1 MRWIAAYV
9 SAAVAFLALD
19 ALWLGVV
26 AASLYQR
33 EFGPMLLDKPDMA
46 AAAAFYAIYLV
57 GVVYFAVKPALEAK
71 SWKRAVLNGALF
83 GFVAYATYDLTNL
96 ATLKGFPVAV
106 VAPDLVWGAVV
117 STAAA
122 LAGYAA
128 GRRFS

>member
-9 SAAVAFLALD
+9 SAAVSFLALD

-26 AASLYQR
+26 AAALYQR

-46 AAAAFYAIYLV
+46 AAAAFYAIYLG
-57 GVVYFAVKPALEAK
+57 GVVFFAVKPALEAN
-71 SWKRAVLNGALF
+71 SWKRAVVNGALF

-106 VAPDLVWGAVV
+106 VAPDLAWGAVV

-122 LAGYAA
+122 LAGYTA